1 MSTAQTNS
9 DPSTSADADLQRA
22 ADELRPVHFELDYVS
37 YPEGSVLVSM
47 GNTRVLCNASVQ
59 ESLPP
64 WLRYAKER
72 HGWVTA
78 EYAML
83 PGSTHTRT
91 NREKMTPKGRTQE
104 IQRLIARSLRGVV
117 DLHKLGERQIIV
129 DCDVIQADGGTRT
142 ASITG
147 GYVALALAIKRLQER
162 GLVTEDPIKQAVAAV
177 SVGILD
183 NKAYLD
189 LDYKL
194 DVAADVDMNVVMTA
208 DRNFVEVQGTAE
220 GEPFSRNALN
230 AMLLMAELGIIEL
243 IKKQDAALATVT
255 V

>member
-1 MSTAQTNS
+1 MPASQPIAQS
-9 DPSTSADADLQRA
+9 QRS
-22 ADELRPVHFELDYVS
+22 ADELRPVQFELDYVL

-64 WLRYAKER
+64 WLRYGKER

-83 PGSTHTRT
+83 PRSTHDRTR
-91 NREKMTPKGRTQE
+91 RETKSPKGRTQE

-117 DLHKLGERQIIV
+117 DLHLLGERQIVV

-147 GYVALALAIKRLQER
+147 GYVALAVAVKRLLQR
-162 GLVTEDPIKQAVAAV
+162 GVIETDPIKQAVAAV

-183 NKAYLD
+183 GKAYLD

-194 DVAADVDMNVVMTA
+194 DVAVDVDMNVVMTA
-208 DRNFVEVQGTAE
+208 DRRFVEVQGTAE
-220 GEPFSRNALN
+220 GEPFSRDALN
-230 AMLLMAELGIIEL
+230 AMLALAELGISDL
-243 IKKQDAALATVT
+243 LQMQQDALSSAKL
-255 V
+255 